1 LILGHYP
8 TDQNTHLLQ
17 PAAKKFCCRLFRA
30 EKQLPRYNR
39 QWRRRFPHLPLCR
52 RIESGI
58 IYIMK
63 KFFQLKQLHPDFFMD
78 NCTMLIN
85 PA

>member
-1 LILGHYP
+1 VLKNSCRGITGSGADFFRP
-8 TDQNTHLLQ
+8 FHL
-17 PAAKKFCCRLFRA
+17 
-30 EKQLPRYNR
+30 NR
-39 QWRRRFPHLPLCR
+39 PDT
-52 RIESGI
+52 

-63 KFFQLKQLHPDFFMD
+63 KFFQFKQLHPDFFMD